1 MCGHVFHYGCI
12 RKWLESKTQELAV
25 KNCPKCREKC
35 AINQII
41 RLCFSQNDLALDEKN
56 NVNVQLQSENLRLQ
70 QEVIA
75 LKSRDVEANQRYVD
89 KLLKQDISDQIQE
102 NFNLLTE
109 VNALKT
115 RELKAWKERVDW
127 EEEKKNLNK
136 SFMEIRSNCAQMDRV
151 LKEQRKEISEL
162 KAKCN
167 QHEEELGKNDY
178 DDSKDNEKKTASCV
192 NKNMITKTAK
202 SEINLTSSL
211 AAMTVSN
218 SISDSG
224 NETSNSGQSK
234 ASTSQSKEKIL
245 HMETK

>member
-1 MCGHVFHYGCI
+1 M
-12 RKWLESKTQELAV
+12 
-25 KNCPKCREKC
+25 
-35 AINQII
+35 
-41 RLCFSQNDLALDEKN
+41 
-56 NVNVQLQSENLRLQ
+56 Q

-89 KLLKQDISDQIQE
+89 KLLNQDILDQIQE

-127 EEEKKNLNK
+127 EEEKNNLNK

-192 NKNMITKTAK
+192 DKNMITKTAK
-202 SEINLTSSL
+202 SEINLTSRL
-211 AAMTVSN
+211 TAMKM
-218 SISDSG
+218 SG
-224 NETSNSGQSK
+224 NETSNFGQPE
-234 ASTSQSKEKIL
+234 ASSSQNKEKIL
-245 HMETK
+245 HKETK